1 MSSKNTKRQQAQITR
16 NVVATEKA
24 TSIQLDTALGAL
36 SKTSVHV
43 QGLFGQV
50 GEELIMKHSEL
61 KALIDTIELKKAELA
76 ELHEKDKILLS
87 TDDLIAE
94 HAKEKARLAE
104 ELNFTLGERDRENA
118 DFEYALAQA
127 RKEEEDKW
135 TESVRLRDRA
145 NKIKLEEFEKNLKER
160 NDAILATEKQYQ
172 EALSK
177 LASFD
182 SELKRAVDKE
192 VSIIANSLKRE
203 HTHASELAAI
213 TYKSELKERD
223 NKIKTLEDALSYNTA
238 TIANLQIQLKDS
250 QAAQTQLAKD
260 AVSAAA
266 NQKVMA
272 DMQSLLTNTGGP
284 NGSRAKM

>member
-1 MSSKNTKRQQAQITR
+1 MSSKNTKRQQAQNTR
-16 NVVATEKA
+16 NVVAVEKA

-61 KALIDTIELKKAELA
+61 KALIDTIELKKTELA

-87 TDDLIAE
+87 IDDLNAE
-94 HAKEKARLAE
+94 HTKEKERLAT
-104 ELNFTLGERDRENA
+104 ELDLIQDQRERENA

-135 TESVRLRDRA
+135 AEFVRVRERA

-160 NDAILATEKQYQ
+160 NDAILATEKQYR
-172 EALSK
+172 EALDR

-182 SELKRAVDKE
+182 SEVKREVD
-192 VSIIANSLKRE
+192 SRTIIIANSLKKD
-203 HTHASELAAI
+203 HIHASELAAI

-223 NKIKTLEDALSYNTA
+223 NKIKNLEDSLAYNTA